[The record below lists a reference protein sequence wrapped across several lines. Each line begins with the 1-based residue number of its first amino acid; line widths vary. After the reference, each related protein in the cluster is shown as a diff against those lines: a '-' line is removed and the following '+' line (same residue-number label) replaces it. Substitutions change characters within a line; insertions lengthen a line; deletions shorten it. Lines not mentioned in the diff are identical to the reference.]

1 MTKDER
7 AALKV
12 LREAANVYNCWACL
26 DEAVTCGEDDGFT
39 RGYIE
44 GERGTLADA
53 MNDLQQ
59 AVRKLGKRYG
69 LEVGASG
76 VDKRH
81 WEAR

>member
-1 MTKDER
+1 MNKNEK

-26 DEAVTCGEDDGFT
+26 DDAIEGDEDDGFT
-39 RGYIE
+39 RELIE
-44 GERGTLADA
+44 AERGMLADSILG
-53 MNDLQQ
+53 LQQ

-69 LEVGASG
+69 LEVGTSG